1 MTDSTYSEALAAYTT
16 QLRGMF
22 SAPAGMAPSA
32 GVARGAGVEVPVDV
46 LADRAENMV
55 TASRTLGNLT
65 VPFLESE
72 SQPVREAA
80 EMKLLA
86 QANAELEVA
95 LALLEATGNEAS
107 GETTGTTRGGRTTA
121 SQQAINRL
129 IGVLEIPLE
138 MGMTPF
144 VEESIARGVKSKDI
158 PSACKALK
166 DQVEFSLDTI
176 VRQAARSSSRALDTL
191 LSLDT
196 SLLQQGVALL
206 DKGAADL
213 LAKISSGLNDLLQRL
228 SKAAMQLL
236 LQAYDWVLA
245 LIGKDTEKVARMKI
259 KEWIDDLRPDHN
271 TPDDTPK
278 LATELVKRV
287 FNPAAVTVDLNERM
301 ARSKA
306 DLDALNK
313 MVENV
318 ETIGANY
325 EAKTKQA
332 ETFLKLVGAVKMLPL
347 PVDKLPYV
355 QVAMAAVVLGLMGY
369 VLYAGYDHVD
379 TGKLT
384 FFNKFG
390 VNIPDRVTGI
400 RATLEKALI

>member
-1 MTDSTYSEALAAYTT
+1 MADTTYSDTLAAYTS

-22 SAPAGMAPSA
+22 TVPAGMEPVP
-32 GVARGAGVEVPVDV
+32 GVSRGAGVEVPVAV

-55 TASRTLGNLT
+55 AASRALGNLT
-65 VPFLESE
+65 VPYLDSNR
-72 SQPVREAA
+72 QPVREAA

-86 QANAELEVA
+86 QANAEVEVA
-95 LALLEATGNEAS
+95 LALLETAGTEAS
-107 GETTGTTRGGRTTA
+107 GDTTGATRAGRTTA
-121 SQQAINRL
+121 SQQSLNRL
-129 IGVLEIPLE
+129 VSVLETPLE
-138 MGMTPF
+138 TGMAPF
-144 VEESIARGVKSKDI
+144 VAESTARAAKSRDI

-196 SLLQQGVALL
+196 SLLQQGVGLL
-206 DKGAADL
+206 NKDAAEL

-236 LQAYDWVLA
+236 LQAYDWILA
-245 LIGKDTEKVARMKI
+245 LIGKDTEKVARLKI
-259 KEWIDDLRPDHN
+259 KEWIDELRPDHKS
-271 TPDDTPK
+271 PDDSPR

-287 FNPAAVTVDLNERM
+287 FNPDAVTVDLDERM
-301 ARSKA
+301 AKTQA
-306 DLDALNK
+306 GLDGLNQT
-313 MVENV
+313 VEAV

-379 TGKLT
+379 TGKLA
-384 FFNKFG
+384 FFNKFN
-390 VNIPDRVTGI
+390 VNIPSRVTGI
-400 RATLEKALI
+400 RSTLEKALV